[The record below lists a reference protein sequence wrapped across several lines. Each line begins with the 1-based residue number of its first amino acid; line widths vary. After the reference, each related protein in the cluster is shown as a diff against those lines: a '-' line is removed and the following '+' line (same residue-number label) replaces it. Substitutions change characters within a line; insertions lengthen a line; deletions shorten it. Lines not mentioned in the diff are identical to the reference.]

1 MVYPVGETAKL
12 LGVVKNIREEDVP
25 ERFRAIRA
33 ELRGVPNKNIDEG
46 ADAMQH
52 LPPFCYKYLPVILSG
67 FFWISSGVPVATTRP
82 PLSPP
87 PGPMSMT

>member
-12 LGVVKNIREEDVP
+12 PDLVKNIREEDVP
-25 ERFRAIRA
+25 ERFRAK
-33 ELRGVPNKNIDEG
+33 LRGVPEG

-67 FFWISSGVPVATTRP
+67 FSRISSGVPAATTRP